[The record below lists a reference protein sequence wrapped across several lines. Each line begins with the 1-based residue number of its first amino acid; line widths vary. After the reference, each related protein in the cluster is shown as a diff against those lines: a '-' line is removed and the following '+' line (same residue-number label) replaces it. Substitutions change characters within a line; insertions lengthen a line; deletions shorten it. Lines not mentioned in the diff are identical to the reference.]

1 MKKFLALLLALV
13 MVFALAACG
22 EADAP
27 ASDAPASEAPAS
39 DAPASEAPADGA
51 AGSVY
56 YLNFKPEADAAWQ
69 ELAALYTEQTG
80 VPVKVV
86 TAASGEY
93 SSTLTAEMDKSD
105 MPTRFQCGNQAGL
118 DTWGDY
124 CYDLTDSA
132 VYKEMTTDDFNLF
145 GENGEV
151 YCIGYCYEA
160 FGIIVNTALLAE
172 AGYELSDITNFESL
186 KSVAEDI
193 TARHAT
199 GELPFAAFSSA
210 GLDSSSSWRFSGH
223 LANMPLYYE
232 FRDDGVTSQPAAIT
246 GAYLDNFKQIWD
258 LYVANSD
265 TAPAQLT
272 TATSDQSKAE
282 FGEGKAVFYQNGSW
296 EYDSLVKD
304 FGMDPA
310 NLAMIPIYCGVEG
323 EEDAGLCC
331 GTENCWAVNSKAS
344 EEDIQATLDFMYW
357 VVTSDEGTTM
367 MAEQFGPIPFK
378 NAKES
383 SNVFFNN
390 ANEYIAEGKYTV
402 TWAFNYT
409 PNVDSWRAAVV
420 AALTQYTVGGGSWD
434 DVVTAFVQGWATQ
447 YANQ

>member
-105 MPTRFQCGNQAGL
+105 MPTLFQCGDQAGL

-124 CYDLTDSA
+124 CYDLTDTA